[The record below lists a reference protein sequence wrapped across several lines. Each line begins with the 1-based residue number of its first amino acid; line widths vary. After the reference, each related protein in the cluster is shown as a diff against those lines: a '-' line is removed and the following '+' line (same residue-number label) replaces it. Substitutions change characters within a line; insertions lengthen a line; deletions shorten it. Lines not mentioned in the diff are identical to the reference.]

1 MIDKNAILN
10 VFNETKT
17 DMLKNQRIDPIEP
30 SGPLV
35 DKLKSVTFNEL
46 VLEATNIVTFTGAGI
61 STESGI
67 PDFRSNNGIY
77 QSGEFQGYNPQD
89 ILSRK
94 TFRENPKLF
103 YSFYK
108 HRLTGIIHKQPN
120 KAHLALVELEKMGK
134 IKWVV
139 TQNIDNLHQKAGS
152 VNVLDLHGNGSKAH
166 CISCSRK
173 YTYEQ
178 FDDMLNSSDI
188 ARCDCGGKVRP
199 TTVLFDE
206 SLNDET
212 YDTAYRVINEADLL
226 IVIGSSLSVQPA
238 AGLVNRRNKNCT
250 FVIINNTETVYDGA
264 AQMVIRESCG
274 DVMDR
279 ALVFCESYKKL

>member
-1 MIDKNAILN
+1 MIDQNAILDAL
-10 VFNETKT
+10 NELKAER
-17 DMLKNQRIDPIEP
+17 LKNQRSDPIEL
-30 SGPLV
+30 SGPLP
-35 DKLKSVTFNEL
+35 DRLKSATFNEL
-46 VLEATNIVTFTGAGI
+46 VLEATNIVAFTGAGI

-67 PDFRSNNGIY
+67 PDFRSNSGIY

-94 TFRENPKLF
+94 MFRENPKLF

-108 HRLTGIIHKQPN
+108 HRLAGLLHKQPN

-134 IKWVV
+134 LKWVV

-152 VNVLDLHGNGSKAH
+152 INVLDLHGNGSKAH
-166 CISCSRK
+166 CISCYRK
-173 YTYEQ
+173 YTHEQ
-178 FDDMLNSSDI
+178 FHDMLNSSDI
-188 ARCDCGGKVRP
+188 AKCDCGGKVRP

-206 SLNDET
+206 SLNDDT

-279 ALVFCESYKKL
+279 ALAFAKRL